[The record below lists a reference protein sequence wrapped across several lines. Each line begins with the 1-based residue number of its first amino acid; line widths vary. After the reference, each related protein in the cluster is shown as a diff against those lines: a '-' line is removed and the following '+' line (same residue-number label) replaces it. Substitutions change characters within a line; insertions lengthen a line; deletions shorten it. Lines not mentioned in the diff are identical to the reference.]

1 MIPAGSGARQTT
13 NVEKAQ
19 CSARDHGCGTGMLS
33 SAIKD
38 DYADIPLLGTD
49 AAEGMIDTYDRR
61 ARSQG

>member
-1 MIPAGSGARQTT
+1 
-13 NVEKAQ
+13 
-19 CSARDHGCGTGMLS
+19 MLS